1 MLFFLPLSLA
11 FYLRLARFSISFFS
25 RQKLKSDKP
34 HTDTHTQNILLASEF
49 QNIVTVLGRAHKRSL
64 GVLTNSFKMTQI
76 AFSPSASVLKTI
88 RTPTTT
94 TPISSSSSSSS
105 CSSSSRKICSVA
117 SVRRPRS
124 SGSNRR
130 RDLKIN
136 ALTQDYDDN
145 KDQFMKMVSS
155 EGKMNALKSISA
167 ADQKLTSSSSGSSA
181 NNVISIDQSILKVDP
196 YAKDALDMIGSRT
209 KSTPVNFSVHYDT
222 KWGENLFVLGSH
234 KKLGAWDEAKAIPM
248 HYKEGGQWSCEVEL
262 QPGGI
267 FFYKYLVRS
276 IFGTRWQE
284 GANNLLVL
292 PEANDLPK
300 NATYLVEDCFN
311 GGPTQLTR
319 TNQTLLAAKLIET
332 QKEKVLYAKEL
343 SKQQQMTKSAL
354 EELLIARE
362 ELAAAQ
368 MQLARAI
375 GDGRSYDVDTT
386 PTTATNNDTSSKEEE
401 EKKSGFWSSR

>member
-1 MLFFLPLSLA
+1 MHA
-11 FYLRLARFSISFFS
+11 CNTY
-25 RQKLKSDKP
+25 
-34 HTDTHTQNILLASEF
+34 THTL
-49 QNIVTVLGRAHKRSL
+49 
-64 GVLTNSFKMTQI
+64 NSNRYIDIYTHTRVHTIFTMTCSQI
-76 AFSPSASVLKTI
+76 AFATSGSLFKT
-88 RTPTTT
+88 P
-94 TPISSSSSSSS
+94 SSS
-105 CSSSSRKICSVA
+105 KKSVA
-117 SVRRPRS
+117 SNRPRS
-124 SGSNRR
+124 NLSSPRKRGG

-155 EGKMNALKSISA
+155 EGKMNALNPISA
-167 ADQKLTSSSSGSSA
+167 ADQKLTSSSSSSGA

-209 KSTPVNFSVHYDT
+209 KSTPVSFSVQYDT

-248 HYKEGGQWSCEVEL
+248 HYKEGGHWSCEVEL

-276 IFGTRWQE
+276 MFGTRWQE

-362 ELAAAQ
+362 ELASAQ
-368 MQLARAI
+368 MQLVRAI
-375 GDGRSYDVDTT
+375 GDGRSYAVDTT
-386 PTTATNNDTSSKEEE
+386 TTTTNNDTSNKEEE

>member
-1 MLFFLPLSLA
+1 
-11 FYLRLARFSISFFS
+11 
-25 RQKLKSDKP
+25 
-34 HTDTHTQNILLASEF
+34 
-49 QNIVTVLGRAHKRSL
+49 
-64 GVLTNSFKMTQI
+64 MTQI

-94 TPISSSSSSSS
+94 TPISSSSSS
-105 CSSSSRKICSVA
+105 SSSSRKICSVA

-167 ADQKLTSSSSGSSA
+167 ADQKLTSSASRSSA

-292 PEANDLPK
+292 PEAIDLPK

-386 PTTATNNDTSSKEEE
+386 TTTATNNDTSSKEEE

>member
-1 MLFFLPLSLA
+1 MKTTTT
-11 FYLRLARFSISFFS
+11 RTTTTTTRTTTTTT
-25 RQKLKSDKP
+25 R
-34 HTDTHTQNILLASEF
+34 TRT
-49 QNIVTVLGRAHKRSL
+49 
-64 GVLTNSFKMTQI
+64 
-76 AFSPSASVLKTI
+76 FSPSSN
-88 RTPTTT
+88 
-94 TPISSSSSSSS
+94 
-105 CSSSSRKICSVA
+105 KISVA
-117 SVRRPRS
+117 PSRPPRS
-124 SGSNRR
+124 NQSTFSRR
-130 RDLKIN
+130 TRRGDLKIN

-167 ADQKLTSSSSGSSA
+167 ADQKLTSSSSVN

-196 YAKDALDMIGSRT
+196 YSKDALDMIGSRT
-209 KSTPVNFSVHYDT
+209 KSTPVNFSVQYDT

-248 HYKEGGQWSCEVEL
+248 HYKEGGHWSCEVDL

-362 ELAAAQ
+362 ELASAQ

-386 PTTATNNDTSSKEEE
+386 TTTTTTTNNDTSSKEEE

>member
-386 PTTATNNDTSSKEEE
+386 TTTATNNDTSSKEEE

>member
-1 MLFFLPLSLA
+1 
-11 FYLRLARFSISFFS
+11 
-25 RQKLKSDKP
+25 
-34 HTDTHTQNILLASEF
+34 
-49 QNIVTVLGRAHKRSL
+49 
-64 GVLTNSFKMTQI
+64 
-76 AFSPSASVLKTI
+76 
-88 RTPTTT
+88 
-94 TPISSSSSSSS
+94 
-105 CSSSSRKICSVA
+105 
-117 SVRRPRS
+117 
-124 SGSNRR
+124 
-130 RDLKIN
+130 
-136 ALTQDYDDN
+136 
-145 KDQFMKMVSS
+145 MKMVSS

-167 ADQKLTSSSSGSSA
+167 ADQKLTSSSSVN

-196 YAKDALDMIGSRT
+196 YSKDALDMIGSRT
-209 KSTPVNFSVHYDT
+209 KSTPVNFTVQYDT

-248 HYKEGGQWSCEVEL
+248 HYKEGGHWSCEVDL

-362 ELAAAQ
+362 ELASAQ

-386 PTTATNNDTSSKEEE
+386 TTTTTTTNNDTSSKEEE